1 MYGLFFYEKTP
12 EHNVQGLMILFIRV
26 RLPYDNQRQLQ

>member
-1 MYGLFFYEKTP
+1 MDSFFMKKPP
-12 EHNVQGLMILFIRV
+12 EHNVQGLVILFIRV